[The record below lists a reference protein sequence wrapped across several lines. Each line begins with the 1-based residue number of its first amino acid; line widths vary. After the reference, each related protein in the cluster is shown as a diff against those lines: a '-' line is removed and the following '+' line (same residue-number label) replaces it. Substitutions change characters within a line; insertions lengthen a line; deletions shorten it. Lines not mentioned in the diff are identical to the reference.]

1 MSFGTKRTIKG
12 ATILVTHQQ
21 LCEYLEWDS
30 DFFRLRIGRV
40 NEKRLS
46 DHLFQEILTWSK
58 LHSIDCLY
66 FLADCDHYETHAI
79 ASEFGFNLVDIRVAL
94 SKSIGTL
101 PEKDNNKTGPQ
112 IRLSQ
117 PEDLVALRDIARSN
131 FRASRFYTD
140 PGFPDELCDA
150 LYETWIENESKGLAD
165 AVFVIQEK
173 DDVIGFIT
181 CRKLPKHKE
190 GQISLVGVSR
200 SAQGHG
206 YGTDLVHHAL
216 GWFNT
221 QGITTVEVVTQG
233 RNIKALR
240 LYERCGFTISG
251 VDLWYH
257 KWFSS

>member
-1 MSFGTKRTIKG
+1 MSFGTKRTINE

-46 DHLFQEILTWSK
+46 DHLVQEILTWSK

-112 IRLSQ
+112 TRLSQ

-131 FRASRFYTD
+131 FRASRFFTD

-173 DDVIGFIT
+173 NDVIGFIT

-190 GQISLVGVSR
+190 GQISLVGISR

-206 YGTDLVHHAL
+206 YGTDLVNHAL
-216 GWFNT
+216 GWFKI

-240 LYERCGFTISG
+240 LYERCGYKISS

-257 KWFSS
+257 KWFSG